1 MRISDWSSDVCSSDL
16 QTLRGPKHEQKPIR
30 ASAPP
35 SRRSNHLVRQPKQQ
49 RYADQ
54 QLHEIAPVAQA
65 GRHEAQPL
73 QLRADRSTFQ
83 RYAISMPWV
92 LAFSTSHARLRNCR
106 SLWNILT
113 IGTLTILRFCRK
125 TLHSNQRYEKIIK
138 R

>member
-54 QLHEIAPVAQA
+54 QLHEIAPVDQA
-65 GRHEAQPL
+65 GRHEAHPL
-73 QLRADRSTFQ
+73 QLRDDRSTVQ
-83 RYAISMPWV
+83 RYAISMQWGC
-92 LAFSTSHARLRNCR
+92 AFSTSPEQVRNDR
-106 SLWNILT
+106 TSVVY
-113 IGTLTILRFCRK
+113 GK
-125 TLHSNQRYEKIIK
+125 SGP
-138 R
+138 